1 MQNKTQLG
9 FNLTIAAIAFG
20 FIADH
25 LLKETPWGFNV
36 TVTTCLLV
44 ALVFGVSRWHGIVF
58 TGAGRWFAIPAILF
72 SIVYIL
78 RDSETL
84 NFLNF
89 CAVLLCLALMAYRMR
104 IGRWRVSGVVD
115 YVSGLVISAVSAAI
129 GAVILLVRVIRWRE
143 FASPERNTLFSRV
156 LVGLLFA
163 VPLLIV
169 FGGLFVA
176 ADANFERLVREIFD
190 FDRGDIF
197 RRIILTAFWSWLA
210 AGFLWLIF
218 FADFSRSTFVATTE
232 SKTKGIL
239 GIVEVG
245 VVLGLLNAL
254 FAAFVA
260 TQLRYFFGG
269 AALVLDVND
278 TSNNFTFA
286 EYARRGFFELVN
298 VAALVLIVLLV
309 ANRITR
315 KEERKDILVF
325 RGLTILLICLQF
337 VITASALH
345 RMWIYT
351 SVFGLTELRIYT
363 TTFMLWL
370 VAVFV
375 WFMWTTLRGNSDR
388 FAFGAVV
395 SGLCA
400 LLMLNAFD
408 PIGTIVRTNV
418 TRISNNA
425 ILADEFVRAE
435 LLDASYLARL
445 GHNNADAVI
454 PLIQTMSQL
463 SEKERCVISR
473 GLKQH
478 LTENSALK
486 KSASDI
492 RSWNISRQNALQW
505 LEPNAEF
512 LKRTECPN

>member
-20 FIADH
+20 FIADR

-36 TVTTCLLV
+36 TITTLLLV
-44 ALVFGVSRWHGIVF
+44 ALVFGFSRWHRIVF

-78 RDSETL
+78 RDAETL

-104 IGRWRVSGVVD
+104 IGRWRVASVVD
-115 YVSGLVISAVSAAI
+115 YALGLVVSAVSAAI

-156 LVGLLFA
+156 LIGLIFA

-190 FDRGDIF
+190 FNRGDIF

-315 KEERKDILVF
+315 TEKRKDILVF

-351 SVFGLTELRIYT
+351 RVFGLTELRIYT
-363 TTFMLWL
+363 TAFMLWL
-370 VAVFV
+370 VAVFI
-375 WFMWTTLRGNSDR
+375 WFMWTTLRGHGDR
-388 FAFGAVV
+388 FAFGAIV

-425 ILADEFVRAE
+425 IVADDFVRAE
-435 LLDASYLARL
+435 RLDASYLARL
-445 GHNNADAVI
+445 GRDNADAVI
-454 PLIQTMSQL
+454 PLIQAMSQL
-463 SEKERCVISR
+463 RDKDRCVVAAGLTLRLTNPLQQSDVWTDFRTWNASR
-473 GLKQH
+473 AQ
-478 LTENSALK
+478 A
-486 KSASDI
+486 A
-492 RSWNISRQNALQW
+492 QW